1 MTRVTA
7 GCGGS
12 ILEKGNQCETF
23 AFHLNLLLEVEEM
36 KKYPFTKLVIEKS
49 LTKKEYKETLQLLET
64 LNERYEE
71 DVANGLMNHSNL
83 VIHFAGMLCYKLPIE
98 EALQALDQQGL
109 YPKLT
114 NQLIRLHHK

>member
-7 GCGGS
+7 GSGGS
-12 ILEKGNQCETF
+12 ILKKENQCETF

-49 LTKKEYKETLQLLET
+49 LTKKEYKETLQLLEI
-64 LNERYEE
+64 LHERYEE
-71 DVANGLMNHSNL
+71 DIANGLINHSNL
-83 VIHFAGMLCYKLPIE
+83 MIYFAGMLCYKLPID
-98 EALQALDQQGL
+98 EALEALNQQGL

-114 NQLIRLHHK
+114 NQLHRLHHK